1 MKTIVFDL
9 DGTLLDSAPD
19 IRATANTVLAR
30 RGIGPLTLEQTRG
43 FIGSGARVFVERM
56 ADATGLDP
64 APRNIDTLEAEFIA
78 IYEHAHDLTRVF
90 PAVEVALEELRHAG
104 WALGLCTNK
113 PMGPARSVLAHF
125 GLDQYFR
132 AVVGGDTLA
141 VRKPD
146 PAPLRHVLR
155 ELGSDRAVYVGD
167 SEVDAATAQAASLPF
182 ALFTEG
188 YRHSPLEAIPH
199 AATFSDFNTLPAL
212 AEDLLA
218 RS

>member
-19 IRATANTVLAR
+19 IRATANIVLAR
-30 RGIGPLTLEQTRG
+30 RGIGPLTLEQTRS

-56 ADATGLDP
+56 VEASGLDRS
-64 APRNIDTLEAEFIA
+64 APMIDTLEAEFIA

-90 PAVEVALEELRHAG
+90 PSVETALEDLRRAG

-125 GLDQYFR
+125 GLDRHFK

-146 PAPLRHVLR
+146 PAPLLHVLR

-167 SEVDAATAQAASLPF
+167 SEIDAATAQAAALPF

-199 AATFSDFNTLPAL
+199 AATFSDFSALPAL

-218 RS
+218 RP